1 MAHPVQLTTSRDTPN
16 PLRPYYRPPSIGL
29 PPPDAN
35 ATSSATGA
43 SSSLGSSARDAFN
56 DLDYSSFL
64 SDGDSASVADMG
76 RKVLDQALW
85 KYTSVLLAQPFDV
98 AKTILQ
104 VRLATQLD
112 AESTLRRRTSA
123 RFAVDQYP
131 PSEDESDP
139 DEPSY
144 FTPTKPTRA
153 NESDRSR
160 SRRPRTPPSRDSRD
174 QSPAPH
180 VLQLRRPDSI
190 METLSQLWQQAGA
203 TAMWKATN
211 ATFIYNVLVKAVEG
225 WTRNLL
231 SALFDLPDP
240 SSLASVPAE
249 VVAGA
254 MGGLDVADSPS
265 PLASLGIAVAAS
277 AIAALLL
284 APLDLVRTR
293 LILTPTTSQP
303 RAILPNLRSLSSLTI
318 PTSLFPITL
327 LHSTLPTLLSTS
339 TPLVLRQYLRID
351 PLSTP
356 ATYSLATFLT
366 STTELFIKLPLETVL
381 RRAQIAHLKSG
392 HKHAYNKAALNSF
405 RGSKNV
411 SSPDMDTIVPV
422 GPYKGIFGTA
432 WSIVSEEGIREQP
445 PQSRLSTPARPGL
458 VAKNKE
464 KKGQGV
470 GGLWR
475 GWRVGMWGLV
485 GVWGASALG
494 GGGRTG
500 GEF

>member
-1 MAHPVQLTTSRDTPN
+1 MRKERRKTCDSKKGKSFLLTVKVVDDDEPKWSATKCGRVESLELLRPRPSAINQLPHTPHTTMAHPVQLSSSRDTPN

-29 PPPDAN
+29 PPGDAN
-35 ATSSATGA
+35 ATSASAGP
-43 SSSLGSSARDAFN
+43 SSSLGSSARHVFD
-56 DLDYSSFL
+56 DIDYSSFL
-64 SDGDSASVADMG
+64 NDGDSASVADMG

-131 PSEDESDP
+131 PSDDESDP

-153 NESDRSR
+153 AAESDRSR
-160 SRRPRTPPSRDSRD
+160 SRRPRTPPSRPSRE

-180 VLQLRRPDSI
+180 VLQLRRPDSV
-190 METLSQLWQQAGA
+190 MEALSQLWQQAGA
-203 TAMWKATN
+203 AAMWKATN
-211 ATFIYNVLVKAVEG
+211 ATFIYNVLFKAIEG

-254 MGGLDVADSPS
+254 MGGLDLADSPS

-277 AIAALLL
+277 AIAGLLL

-293 LILTPTTSQP
+293 YAFLTCPILSHTDHLQTDPYTDHFTTTCHPTKPPPPAESHHPYLSLLNHPPPLYAPNPIEYQYSSRP
-303 RAILPNLRSLSSLTI
+303 PSILPCRSSLNTSHILSSY
-318 PTSLFPITL
+318 
-327 LHSTLPTLLSTS
+327 LP
-339 TPLVLRQYLRID
+339 
-351 PLSTP
+351 
-356 ATYSLATFLT
+356 
-366 STTELFIKLPLETVL
+366 
-381 RRAQIAHLKSG
+381 HLD
-392 HKHAYNKAALNSF
+392 H
-405 RGSKNV
+405 
-411 SSPDMDTIVPV
+411 
-422 GPYKGIFGTA
+422 
-432 WSIVSEEGIREQP
+432 
-445 PQSRLSTPARPGL
+445 
-458 VAKNKE
+458 
-464 KKGQGV
+464 
-470 GGLWR
+470 
-475 GWRVGMWGLV
+475 
-485 GVWGASALG
+485 
-494 GGGRTG
+494 
-500 GEF
+500 

>member
-29 PPPDAN
+29 PPPDAPN
-35 ATSSATGA
+35 ASSSSPSGPG
-43 SSSLGSSARDAFN
+43 SSLGSSARDMFH

-64 SDGDSASVADMG
+64 SDGHGDSPSVAQIG
-76 RKVLDQALW
+76 RSILDQALW

-131 PSEDESDP
+131 PSDDSDP

-144 FTPTKPTRA
+144 FTPTKPQRA
-153 NESDRSR
+153 QETSRSR
-160 SRRPRTPPSRDSRD
+160 SRRPRTPPSRSSRE

-190 METLSQLWQQAGA
+190 METLSALWQQAGA
-203 TAMWKATN
+203 SAMWKATN
-211 ATFIYNVLVKAVEG
+211 VTFIYNVLLKALEG

-265 PLASLGIAVAAS
+265 PLASLAIAVAAS
-277 AIAALLL
+277 GIAALLL

-293 LILTPTTSQP
+293 YVF
-303 RAILPNLRSLSSLTI
+303 
-318 PTSLFPITL
+318 SLFP
-327 LHSTLPTLLSTS
+327 
-339 TPLVLRQYLRID
+339 
-351 PLSTP
+351 
-356 ATYSLATFLT
+356 
-366 STTELFIKLPLETVL
+366 
-381 RRAQIAHLKSG
+381 
-392 HKHAYNKAALNSF
+392 
-405 RGSKNV
+405 
-411 SSPDMDTIVPV
+411 
-422 GPYKGIFGTA
+422 
-432 WSIVSEEGIREQP
+432 
-445 PQSRLSTPARPGL
+445 
-458 VAKNKE
+458 
-464 KKGQGV
+464 
-470 GGLWR
+470 
-475 GWRVGMWGLV
+475 
-485 GVWGASALG
+485 
-494 GGGRTG
+494 
-500 GEF
+500 

>member
-1 MAHPVQLTTSRDTPN
+1 MAHPVQLSSSRDTPN

-29 PPPDAN
+29 PPADVN
-35 ATSSATGA
+35 ATSASAGP
-43 SSSLGSSARDAFN
+43 SSSLGSSARHVFD

-64 SDGDSASVADMG
+64 NDGDSSSVADMG

-131 PSEDESDP
+131 PSDDESDP

-144 FTPTKPTRA
+144 FTPTKPIRA
-153 NESDRSR
+153 AEARSR
-160 SRRPRTPPSRDSRD
+160 SRRPRTPPSRDSRE

-180 VLQLRRPDSI
+180 VLQLRRPDSV
-190 METLSQLWQQAGA
+190 MEALSQLWQQAGA
-203 TAMWKATN
+203 AAMWKATN
-211 ATFIYNVLVKAVEG
+211 ATFIYNVLLKAVEG

-254 MGGLDVADSPS
+254 MGGLDLADSPS

-277 AIAALLL
+277 AIAGLLL

-293 LILTPTTSQP
+293 YAVLSCPVRSHTDHSQTHSYTNCFTTARHPTKSPPPAESYNPYLPFPNHSPPLYTSDPVEYQYSSRP
-303 RAILPNLRSLSSLTI
+303 SSILPC
-318 PTSLFPITL
+318 
-327 LHSTLPTLLSTS
+327 
-339 TPLVLRQYLRID
+339 
-351 PLSTP
+351 
-356 ATYSLATFLT
+356 
-366 STTELFIKLPLETVL
+366 
-381 RRAQIAHLKSG
+381 
-392 HKHAYNKAALNSF
+392 
-405 RGSKNV
+405 
-411 SSPDMDTIVPV
+411 
-422 GPYKGIFGTA
+422 
-432 WSIVSEEGIREQP
+432 
-445 PQSRLSTPARPGL
+445 
-458 VAKNKE
+458 
-464 KKGQGV
+464 
-470 GGLWR
+470 
-475 GWRVGMWGLV
+475 
-485 GVWGASALG
+485 
-494 GGGRTG
+494 
-500 GEF
+500 

>member
-1 MAHPVQLTTSRDTPN
+1 MAHPVQLSSSRDTPN

-29 PPPDAN
+29 PPADAN
-35 ATSSATGA
+35 ATSASAGS
-43 SSSLGSSARDAFN
+43 SSSLGSSARHVFD

-64 SDGDSASVADMG
+64 NDGDSSSVADMG

-131 PSEDESDP
+131 PSDDESDP

-153 NESDRSR
+153 AEDRSR
-160 SRRPRTPPSRDSRD
+160 SRRPRTPPSRDSRE

-180 VLQLRRPDSI
+180 VLQLRRPDSV
-190 METLSQLWQQAGA
+190 MEALSQLWQQAGA
-203 TAMWKATN
+203 AAMWKATN
-211 ATFIYNVLVKAVEG
+211 ATFIYNVLLKAVEG

-249 VVAGA
+249 VVVGA
-254 MGGLDVADSPS
+254 MGGLDLADSPS

-277 AIAALLL
+277 AIAGLLL

-303 RAILPNLRSLSSLTI
+303 RAILPNLRLLPSLTI

-339 TPLVLRQYLRID
+339 TPLVLRQYFRVD

-366 STTELFIKLPLETVL
+366 STTELFLKLPLETVL
-381 RRAQIAHLKSG
+381 RRAQISHLKSS
-392 HKHAYNKAALNSF
+392 HKHAYNKAAMNSF
-405 RGSKNV
+405 RGSKSV
-411 SSPDMDTIVPV
+411 SSPEMDTIVPV
-422 GPYKGIFGTA
+422 GP
-432 WSIVSEEGIREQP
+432 
-445 PQSRLSTPARPGL
+445 
-458 VAKNKE
+458 
-464 KKGQGV
+464 
-470 GGLWR
+470 
-475 GWRVGMWGLV
+475 
-485 GVWGASALG
+485 
-494 GGGRTG
+494 
-500 GEF
+500 

>member
-1 MAHPVQLTTSRDTPN
+1 
-16 PLRPYYRPPSIGL
+16 LRPYYRPPSIGL
-29 PPPDAN
+29 PPADAN
-35 ATSSATGA
+35 ATSASAGS
-43 SSSLGSSARDAFN
+43 SSSLGSSARHVFD

-64 SDGDSASVADMG
+64 NDGDSSSVADMG

-131 PSEDESDP
+131 PSDDESDP

-153 NESDRSR
+153 AEDRSR
-160 SRRPRTPPSRDSRD
+160 SRRPRTPPSRDSRE

-180 VLQLRRPDSI
+180 VLQLRRPDSV
-190 METLSQLWQQAGA
+190 MEALSQLWQQAGA
-203 TAMWKATN
+203 AAMWKATN
-211 ATFIYNVLVKAVEG
+211 ATFIYNVLLKAVEG

-249 VVAGA
+249 VVVGA
-254 MGGLDVADSPS
+254 MGGLDLADSPS

-277 AIAALLL
+277 AIAGLLL

-303 RAILPNLRSLSSLTI
+303 RAILPNLRLLPSLTI

-339 TPLVLRQYLRID
+339 TPLVLRQYFRVD

-366 STTELFIKLPLETVL
+366 STTELFLKLPLETVL
-381 RRAQIAHLKSG
+381 RRAQISHLKSS
-392 HKHAYNKAALNSF
+392 HKHAYNKAAMNSF
-405 RGSKNV
+405 RGSKSV
-411 SSPDMDTIVPV
+411 SSPEMDTIVPV
-422 GPYKGIFGTA
+422 G
-432 WSIVSEEGIREQP
+432 
-445 PQSRLSTPARPGL
+445 
-458 VAKNKE
+458 
-464 KKGQGV
+464 
-470 GGLWR
+470 
-475 GWRVGMWGLV
+475 
-485 GVWGASALG
+485 
-494 GGGRTG
+494 
-500 GEF
+500 

>member
-1 MAHPVQLTTSRDTPN
+1 MRASRVWSFSDHGGAEPSASIQLATHKHIQPHPDMAHPVQLSSSRDTPN

-29 PPPDAN
+29 PPGDAN
-35 ATSSATGA
+35 TTTASAGP
-43 SSSLGSSARDAFN
+43 SSSLGSSARHVFD

-64 SDGDSASVADMG
+64 NDGDSASVADMG

-85 KYTSVLLAQPFDV
+85 RYTSVLLAQPFDV

-131 PSEDESDP
+131 PSDDESDP

-153 NESDRSR
+153 QESDRSR
-160 SRRPRTPPSRDSRD
+160 SRRPRTPPSRSSRD

-180 VLQLRRPDSI
+180 VLQLRRPDSV
-190 METLSQLWQQAGA
+190 MEALSQLWQQAGA
-203 TAMWKATN
+203 AAMWKATN
-211 ATFIYNVLVKAVEG
+211 ATFIYNVLLKAVEG

-254 MGGLDVADSPS
+254 MGGLDLADSPS

-277 AIAALLL
+277 AIAGLLL

-293 LILTPTTSQP
+293 YAAPNYPVHPYADYLQTHPHTHHFTTTCHPTEPPPPAESHHPSLALFNHPPPLYSSHPFEHQYSP
-303 RAILPNLRSLSSLTI
+303 RPPPILPSRPSLNTGNLLPRHLPYFHHRALHQ
-318 PTSLFPITL
+318 TSPRNRPSPRPDFPSQVCSQKR
-327 LHSTLPTLLSTS
+327 LH
-339 TPLVLRQYLRID
+339 
-351 PLSTP
+351 
-356 ATYSLATFLT
+356 
-366 STTELFIKLPLETVL
+366 
-381 RRAQIAHLKSG
+381 
-392 HKHAYNKAALNSF
+392 
-405 RGSKNV
+405 
-411 SSPDMDTIVPV
+411 
-422 GPYKGIFGTA
+422 
-432 WSIVSEEGIREQP
+432 
-445 PQSRLSTPARPGL
+445 
-458 VAKNKE
+458 
-464 KKGQGV
+464 
-470 GGLWR
+470 
-475 GWRVGMWGLV
+475 
-485 GVWGASALG
+485 
-494 GGGRTG
+494 
-500 GEF
+500 

>member
-1 MAHPVQLTTSRDTPN
+1 MAHPVQLSSSRDTPN

-29 PPPDAN
+29 PPADVN
-35 ATSSATGA
+35 ATSASAGS
-43 SSSLGSSARDAFN
+43 SSSLGSSARHVFD

-64 SDGDSASVADMG
+64 NDGDSSSVADMG

-131 PSEDESDP
+131 PSDDESDP

-153 NESDRSR
+153 AEDRSR
-160 SRRPRTPPSRDSRD
+160 SRRPRTPPSRDSRE

-180 VLQLRRPDSI
+180 VLQLRRPDSV
-190 METLSQLWQQAGA
+190 MEALSQLWQQAGA
-203 TAMWKATN
+203 AAMWKATN
-211 ATFIYNVLVKAVEG
+211 ATFIYNVLLKAVEG

-254 MGGLDVADSPS
+254 MGGLDLADSPS

-277 AIAALLL
+277 AIAGLLL

-293 LILTPTTSQP
+293 YVVLSCPVRSHTDHSQTHSYTNHFTTACHPTKSPPPAESYNSDLSLPNHSPPLHTSDSVEYQYSSRP
-303 RAILPNLRSLSSLTI
+303 SSILPC
-318 PTSLFPITL
+318 
-327 LHSTLPTLLSTS
+327 
-339 TPLVLRQYLRID
+339 
-351 PLSTP
+351 
-356 ATYSLATFLT
+356 
-366 STTELFIKLPLETVL
+366 
-381 RRAQIAHLKSG
+381 
-392 HKHAYNKAALNSF
+392 
-405 RGSKNV
+405 
-411 SSPDMDTIVPV
+411 
-422 GPYKGIFGTA
+422 
-432 WSIVSEEGIREQP
+432 
-445 PQSRLSTPARPGL
+445 
-458 VAKNKE
+458 
-464 KKGQGV
+464 
-470 GGLWR
+470 
-475 GWRVGMWGLV
+475 
-485 GVWGASALG
+485 
-494 GGGRTG
+494 
-500 GEF
+500 

>member
-1 MAHPVQLTTSRDTPN
+1 MAHPVQLSTSRDTPN

-29 PPPDAN
+29 PPADAN
-35 ATSSATGA
+35 ATSSSAGP
-43 SSSLGSSARDAFN
+43 SSSLGSSARHVFD

-64 SDGDSASVADMG
+64 NDGDSASVADMG

-131 PSEDESDP
+131 PSEDDSDP

-144 FTPTKPTRA
+144 FTPTKPA
-153 NESDRSR
+153 KAAESDTSR
-160 SRRPRTPPSRDSRD
+160 SRRPRTPPSRSSRE

-180 VLQLRRPDSI
+180 VLQLRRPDSV
-190 METLSQLWQQAGA
+190 MEALSQLWQQAGA
-203 TAMWKATN
+203 AAMWKATN
-211 ATFIYNVLVKAVEG
+211 ATFIYNVLLKAVEG

-254 MGGLDVADSPS
+254 MGGLDLADSPS

-277 AIAALLL
+277 AIAGLLL
-284 APLDLVRTR
+284 APLDLVRT
-293 LILTPTTSQP
+293 
-303 RAILPNLRSLSSLTI
+303 SLTI

-339 TPLVLRQYLRID
+339 TPLVLRQYFRVD

-381 RRAQIAHLKSG
+381 RRAQISHLKSS

-405 RGSKNV
+405 RGSKSV
-411 SSPDMDTIVPV
+411 GGPEMDTIVPV
-422 GPYKGIFGTA
+422 GPYKGVFGTA
-432 WSIVSEEGIREQP
+432 WSIMAEEGIREQP
-445 PQSRLSTPARPGL
+445 PQSRMNTPARPGL
-458 VAKNKE
+458 VAQRRE
-464 KKGQGV
+464 KKGQGI